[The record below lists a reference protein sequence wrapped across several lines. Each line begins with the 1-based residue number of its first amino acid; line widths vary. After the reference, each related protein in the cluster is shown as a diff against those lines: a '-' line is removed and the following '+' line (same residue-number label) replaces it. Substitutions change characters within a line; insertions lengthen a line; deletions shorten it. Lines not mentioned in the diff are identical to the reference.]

1 MHMVM
6 HMEGRMIRLI
16 QRGCEM
22 VSSARACHLI
32 WGISEWHGEEGV

>member
-22 VSSARACHLI
+22 VSSARACQLI
-32 WGISEWHGEEGV
+32 WGTSKWDGEEKV